1 MTKCMVCGKEFNPD
15 YKAQKLCNECLDKF
29 THRYYDYQEY
39 RRQGHTRRPTC
50 IVCDKPLTCGFSVC
64 PDCRAVWKKIY
75 YEIMRPQILIQERN
89 RMNKARYNAVKTVSE
104 NRLRTGL
111 DEDMAAAR
119 KAGLSY
125 GAYMVR
131 KKGLVR

>member
-64 PDCRAVWKKIY
+64 PDCRSIWKKIY
-75 YEIMRPQILIQERN
+75 YQITRPRTLIQARN
-89 RMNKARYNAVKTVSE
+89 RMKRTRNKAFES
-104 NRLRTGL
+104 RLRTAL
-111 DEDMAAAR
+111 DDDIAAAR

-131 KKGLVR
+131 KKGLIR